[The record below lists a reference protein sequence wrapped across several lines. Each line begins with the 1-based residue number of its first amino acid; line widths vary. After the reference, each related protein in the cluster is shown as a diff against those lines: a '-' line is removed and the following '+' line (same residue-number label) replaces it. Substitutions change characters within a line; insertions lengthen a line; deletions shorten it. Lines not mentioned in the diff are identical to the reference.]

1 MSTELTTR
9 NAESMLAETAKYTA
23 GIKEY
28 FRSGNIAQLNAD
40 EQDFIKAKLCE
51 RYNLDPVLRPFEL
64 ISFAGGQQ
72 KFYMTASATNQLANV
87 LGLTREVVQ
96 LELDEQRMIAK
107 CTVRVSN
114 PNNRSETCNAFIAIS
129 KFAPPKERGGIPTK
143 VLLEGED
150 LANTLMKLETKA
162 KRKATMSFFGIM
174 DAGTDY
180 EDRPA
185 APLAAP
191 DVSRP
196 SVIADA
202 HKAAEIVEAKPVL
215 PTEDLNA
222 QAASPTPTEKPAA
235 KRGPKPKAVV
245 VETPNDALEVEASIP
260 TIPEVVV
267 APVVAAPAPAPVV
280 APKTVIYQ
288 RTLKEHAAGL
298 VNTASKLFGGNSWT
312 QDEIKKSAVKNAIPE
327 LDGKYPIFA
336 EGGTEVVLPV
346 FEKAMRDFLVKA
358 GVLKA

>member
-1 MSTELTTR
+1 
-9 NAESMLAETAKYTA
+9 MLAETAKYTA

-28 FRSGNIAQLNAD
+28 FRSGNIAQLNPD

-51 RYNLDPVLRPFEL
+51 RYNLDPILRPFEL

-72 KFYMTASATNQLANV
+72 KFYMTASATNQLANA
-87 LGLTREVVQ
+87 LSLTREIVN
-96 LELDEQRMIAK
+96 LEIDEQRMIAK
-107 CTVRVSN
+107 CTVKVSS
-114 PNNRSETCNAFIAIS
+114 PTNRSETCNAFIAIS
-129 KFAPPKERGGIPTK
+129 KFAPPKERGGIPTR
-143 VLLEGED
+143 VLMEGEE

-196 SVIADA
+196 MVVADA
-202 HKAAEIVEAKPVL
+202 NLVSRMVEAEVATEAKQSINELAMSPV
-215 PTEDLNA
+215 
-222 QAASPTPTEKPAA
+222 PTEKPAS
-235 KRGPKPKAVV
+235 KRGPKPKVAP
-245 VETPNDALEVEASIP
+245 VEVPNDAKEVEASIP
-260 TIPEVVV
+260 TIPEVVE
-267 APVVAAPAPAPVV
+267 APVV
-280 APKTVIYQ
+280 APVVESKPEPVAPKVVMYQ

-298 VNTASKLFGGNSWT
+298 VNTASKLFGGATWT

-327 LDGKYPIFA
+327 LDGKVAMFE
-336 EGGTEVVLPV
+336 EGGTEVLPV